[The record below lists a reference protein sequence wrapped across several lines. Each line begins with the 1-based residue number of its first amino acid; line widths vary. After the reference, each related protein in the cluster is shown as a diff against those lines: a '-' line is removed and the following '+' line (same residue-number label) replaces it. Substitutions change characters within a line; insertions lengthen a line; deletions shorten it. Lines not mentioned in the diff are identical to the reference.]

1 MFSKKLIGKPN
12 LKNLL
17 EKMRK
22 QGRVKRGNL

>member
-1 MFSKKLIGKPN
+1 MFSKNLIGKPN